1 MNAYSRIEVN
11 LLPPE
16 MQPGPM
22 VRYSLLINVA
32 LVLLT
37 LAFILINLFLGWIRL
52 DLARE
57 DVEQLQAQVKA
68 NAYIENDYNR
78 LAEMGNKL
86 SNYGRL
92 VAYASL
98 DYVDMPVV
106 LNRLSAIIPDGVY
119 LARVSNGS
127 TQNNNSTS
135 MVIQL
140 KASHD
145 DPALLIAALR
155 NFKADSL
162 FSECYLPTAAYGE
175 QDLSAML
182 DQAGITWAVD
192 GPDVTTNIVSGQYD
206 FEIHA
211 RLPRP
216 LPGLSLP
223 TQVDHLPYFSSL
235 GLESNTLDSATG
247 QPPEDVTIEEVQ

>member
-32 LVLLT
+32 LVMLT

-57 DVEQLQAQVKA
+57 DVAQLQEQVSA

-78 LAEMGNKL
+78 LADMGNML

-106 LNRLSAIIPDGVY
+106 LNRLSVIIPDGVY
-119 LARVSNGS
+119 LASVANSGS
-127 TQNNNSTS
+127 QDQNTN
-135 MVIQL
+135 MVVQL

-145 DPALLIAALR
+145 DPALIIAALR
-155 NFKADSL
+155 SFKADTL
-162 FSECYLPTAAYGE
+162 FSECYLPTAVFGE
-175 QDLSAML
+175 EDLTNL
-182 DQAGITWAVD
+182 LEQAGITWTV
-192 GPDVTTNIVSGQYD
+192 GGTDVTTNIISEQYN

-216 LPGLSLP
+216 LSGFALP
-223 TQVDHLPYFSSL
+223 IQVDNLPYFSSL
-235 GLESNTLDSATG
+235 GLESSTLVSATD
-247 QPPEDVTIEEVQ
+247 QPPEGVTIEEVQ